1 MSNPYEGGIV
11 SIIDYREA
19 CAWAQTAG
27 TIAMS
32 HFRRTVGN
40 RKHDDSI
47 VTAADTEI
55 EHFLRNRIHAHYPG
69 HGIQGEEHGSSGLDR
84 EYVWSLDPIDGTNA
98 FASGLPIW
106 GISIGLLHHTVPV
119 FGVIYLPVTDDC
131 YWNEGTERAFWN
143 GQPIRVR
150 PQPAGAPYDGQDWL
164 AVTSDTH
171 RTYHVHFRGK
181 TRSTGST
188 VAHMC
193 YVAQGVAVGA
203 LLGYVSLWDIAAGVA
218 IVEAAGGVVQ
228 TLHGSPPDYAAMLH
242 GAAPQGALVAAPP
255 YMLPYLQAEIEE
267 QS

>member
-1 MSNPYEGGIV
+1 MST
-11 SIIDYREA
+11 IDHTEV
-19 CAWAQTAG
+19 CAWAYEAGAIAMRHFRHTAG
-27 TIAMS
+27 S
-32 HFRRTVGN
+32 

-55 EHFLRNRIHAHYPG
+55 EDFLRNRIHAHYAG
-69 HGIQGEEHGSSGLDR
+69 HGIQGEEYGSSGLDQ

-106 GISIGLLHHTVPV
+106 GISIGVLRHAVPV

-131 YWNEGTERAFWN
+131 YWNDGAAHAFWN

-171 RTYHVHFRGK
+171 RTYAVRFGGK

-228 TLHGSPPDYAAMLH
+228 TLQGSPPDYATMLH
-242 GAAPQGALVAAPP
+242 GVAPAGALIAAPP
-255 YMLPYLQAEIEE
+255 YMVPHLQAEIGEHP
-267 QS
+267 

>member
-1 MSNPYEGGIV
+1 MS
-11 SIIDYREA
+11 SIDYQEVRS
-19 CAWAQTAG
+19 WAYEAG
-27 TIAMS
+27 TIAMGY
-32 HFRRTVGN
+32 FRHTTSS
-40 RKHDDSI
+40 RKHDNSL

-55 EHFLRNRIHAHYPG
+55 EHFLRERIRARFPT
-69 HGIQGEEHGSSGLDR
+69 HGIQGEEHGSSGLDQ

-106 GISIGLLHHTVPV
+106 GISIGLLQHTVPV
-119 FGVIYLPVTDDC
+119 MGVIYLPVTDDC
-131 YWNEGTERAFWN
+131 YWNDEQGSAFWN
-143 GQPIRVR
+143 EQPIRVR

-171 RTYHVHFRGK
+171 RTYHVQFGGK

-228 TLHGSPPDYAAMLH
+228 TLHGAPPDYAAMLR
-242 GAAPQGALVAAPP
+242 GAAPQGALIAAPP
-255 YMLPYLQAEIEE
+255 YMVPHLHIEISE
-267 QS
+267 QG